1 MPQLQPLLEVG
12 GVMVIRGREGLGAK
26 ELEDYI
32 RDFGEE
38 LWCEVVYLVSRLVDV
53 YELFAEC
60 MHEMWRSDYTRAY
73 AQSENI
79 MLAFNEMW
87 HLCRL

>member
-1 MPQLQPLLEVG
+1 MVRSPVVTHTNERRLSRTPARATKCPSNDEYYTFIFRVSCSRYEPYMPQLQPLLEVG

-38 LWCEVVYLVSRLVDV
+38 LW
-53 YELFAEC
+53 
-60 MHEMWRSDYTRAY
+60 
-73 AQSENI
+73 
-79 MLAFNEMW
+79 
-87 HLCRL
+87 